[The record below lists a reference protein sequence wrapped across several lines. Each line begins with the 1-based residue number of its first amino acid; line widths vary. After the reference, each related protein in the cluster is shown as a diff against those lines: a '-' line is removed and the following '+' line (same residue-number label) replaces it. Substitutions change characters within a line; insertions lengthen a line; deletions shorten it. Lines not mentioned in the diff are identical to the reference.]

1 MVDLFNFRQSKRII
15 GWIDTGQLIAA
26 IIATLIVIPFT
37 TQFIKDTSNYLLLCA
52 ISIAVV
58 SVLMFVIS
66 IVFTISKN
74 DPSEFGVTVRRESR
88 LNKIFSDQ
96 YIVLMSVFLLI
107 SMVMFVLSQY
117 SFQTLVKE
125 QYPDERDL
133 TNFNSFFIGAVYGIS
148 LFMQTFVNQTNN
160 QQLRSAYFAFHIAD
174 RHDHFFDRFA
184 FYR

>member
-1 MVDLFNFRQSKRII
+1 MSGPITAVLLLSFWGIFGRLFNFRQSKRLI

-37 TQFIKDTSNYLLLCA
+37 TKLVKETSNYLLLCA

-58 SVLMFVIS
+58 SILMFVIS

-74 DPSEFGVTVRRESR
+74 DPREFGVTVRKESR
-88 LNKIFSDQ
+88 LSKIFRDE

-125 QYPDERDL
+125 QYP
-133 TNFNSFFIGAVYGIS
+133 N
-148 LFMQTFVNQTNN
+148 
-160 QQLRSAYFAFHIAD
+160 
-174 RHDHFFDRFA
+174 
-184 FYR
+184 